1 MSGNINRRQF
11 VKTSAAVS
19 AGAVLGLSLEEKALA
34 AYQSK
39 RSTAKTP
46 VASGEDMPTGKI
58 GSLKVSRLICGGNL
72 ISGHAHSRDLI
83 YVSSLLRHYFT
94 DEKVIE
100 TFQHCEENGINSAVL
115 RLDDHVIRIINKYWK
130 DFGGKLQWIAQVK
143 AEQNDLTTDVKRAI
157 DNGAKA
163 VYLQGSV
170 ADKFVKEDRVELI
183 GKFVEFIREQGIVAG
198 VGGHSINVPIAVE
211 TAGIKA
217 DFFMKTLHSGNYW
230 SARRPEQLQ
239 DVVTNSADNYW
250 SMTPK
255 ETIRFMEDVSKPWVA
270 FKVLAAGAIHPKEG
284 FKFAFENGADFIV
297 AGMFDFQ
304 VKEDA
309 SIAKKILAELA
320 TTQRKRSWR
329 G

>member
-1 MSGNINRRQF
+1 
-11 VKTSAAVS
+11 
-19 AGAVLGLSLEEKALA
+19 
-34 AYQSK
+34 
-39 RSTAKTP
+39 
-46 VASGEDMPTGKI
+46 MPAGKI
-58 GSLKVSRLICGGNL
+58 GSLKISRLICGGNL

-100 TFQHCEENGINSAVL
+100 TFRICEENGINSAVL
-115 RLDDHVIRIINKYWK
+115 RLDDHCIRIISKYWK
-130 DFGGKLQWIAQVK
+130 DLGGKLQWIAQVK
-143 AEQNDLTTDVKRAI
+143 PKQNDLTTDAKRAI

-163 VYLQGSV
+163 VYVQGAV

-183 GKFVEFIREQGIVAG
+183 GKVVDFIKEQRIVAG
-198 VGGHSINVPIAVE
+198 VGAHSIDVPVAIDA
-211 TAGIKA
+211 AGIET

-230 SARRPEQLQ
+230 SARRPEQHQ
-239 DVVTNSADNYW
+239 DVISNKADNYW
-250 SMTPK
+250 SMTPD
-255 ETIRFMEDVSKPWVA
+255 ETIRFMEEVPPPWLA
-270 FKVLAAGAIHPKEG
+270 FKVMAAGAIHPKEG
-284 FKFAFENGADFIV
+284 FRFAYENGADFIV

-320 TTQRKRSWR
+320 TTQRKRPWR